1 MALKSIAIGIHFVNS
16 QPIQF
21 SQGMIKVAIVDE
33 HPVVCHALKAMLEDA
48 DDIEIIYT
56 CSRFDDLLIELNKKN
71 INVLMMVLYKPDPL
85 DLINVK
91 ILTDRF
97 PNVKILILTMFR
109 KEEFIL
115 KLIKSGAKGHVSRD
129 TDRPEILEAIYTLR
143 NGYEFNAK
151 TITNI
156 LLSSYLNDNK
166 INGKGKESNQKDLS
180 NRELE
185 VLKLFA
191 EGYSNHE
198 IADKLFISVRTVET
212 HKNNIMKKVNTKT
225 TVDLVKFAIKNNI
238 IELD

>member
-1 MALKSIAIGIHFVNS
+1 
-16 QPIQF
+16 
-21 SQGMIKVAIVDE
+21 MINVAIVDE
-33 HPVVCHALKAMLEDA
+33 HPIVCQALTTLLGDA
-48 DDIEIIYT
+48 DDIDIVFT
-56 CSRFDDLLIELNKKN
+56 CSRFDDILIRLDNKN
-71 INVLMMVLYKPDPL
+71 INVLMLVLYKPNPL

-97 PNVKILILTMFR
+97 PMVKTLVMTMFR
-109 KEEFIL
+109 NEEFIL

-156 LLSSYLNDNK
+156 LLSSYLNSNSL
-166 INGKGKESNQKDLS
+166 NGKEKESNQKELS
-180 NRELE
+180 NREME

-191 EGYSNHE
+191 EGQSNRE
-198 IADKLFISVRTVET
+198 IADQLFISVRTVET